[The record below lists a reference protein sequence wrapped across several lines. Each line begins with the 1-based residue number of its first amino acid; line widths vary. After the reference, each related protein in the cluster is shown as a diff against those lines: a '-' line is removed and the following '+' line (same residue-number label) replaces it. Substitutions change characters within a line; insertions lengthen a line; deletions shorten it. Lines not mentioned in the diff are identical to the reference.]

1 MFPKRAYGHDY
12 AADWTSKTGGFV
24 HTANCLVPVALVMFE
39 QFARPVVDTSQ
50 RLVERARSNCFSCKF
65 RANQGVRESRDG

>member
-1 MFPKRAYGHDY
+1 M
-12 AADWTSKTGGFV
+12 

-39 QFARPVVDTSQ
+39 QFARPVLDTSQ
-50 RLVERARSNCFSCKF
+50 RLVERARSNCFACKF